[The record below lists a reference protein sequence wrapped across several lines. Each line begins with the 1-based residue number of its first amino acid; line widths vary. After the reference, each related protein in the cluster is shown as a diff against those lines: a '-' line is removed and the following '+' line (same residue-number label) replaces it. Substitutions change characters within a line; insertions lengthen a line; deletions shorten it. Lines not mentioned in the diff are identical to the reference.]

1 MLAAG
6 GQFYICATTLVACL
20 LLGGSATG
28 GLLPDVILQLLAV
41 PLLLA
46 SLWRLADDREF
57 LRQWW
62 WVLLFCVAL
71 ILLPLLQLVPLPPSI
86 WTALPNRSLEAAAF
100 EAMRGDLPWMP
111 ISVSPAATALSAI
124 SLVPALAVF
133 VGTLLLG
140 YQQRRLLS
148 LLVLIFGVISVF
160 LGLMQ
165 VAQGSTSPLRF
176 YQLTNP
182 TEAVGFFA
190 NRNHF
195 ASFLNVLIVFAAAW
209 TVEAANT
216 SSLSADKLA
225 SGRLIALLGGF
236 TMLVLLVA
244 AQAMA
249 RSRAGLGLAIVALLG
264 GAAIS
269 FSDRGT
275 TSAVTP
281 TRLLAAAA
289 ALAAMFAAQFT
300 LFRLLERFSVDPLSD
315 GRIIFARVT
324 TAAAKLYMPF
334 GSGVGTFVPAY
345 AGAETP
351 GDAFLD
357 TYVNRAHNEF
367 LELWLETGVAGPSL
381 VALFTLWLAARSL
394 KVWRRNPQLAQVDL
408 SLARAATIVIGLIM
422 AHSFF
427 DYPLRTSA
435 VMVVMAFTCGLL
447 VNPASEG
454 SDLKNRRQ
462 AAMVAG
468 GSRATGRRPKRP
480 QPAPVDATHQ
490 GTERW
495 GDEIDWPGEWRS
507 ARNSRDARK
516 PQRQQEE

>member
-1 MLAAG
+1 
-6 GQFYICATTLVACL
+6 
-20 LLGGSATG
+20 
-28 GLLPDVILQLLAV
+28 LLPDAIVQLLAV

-46 SLWRLADDREF
+46 SLWRLAHDRER
-57 LRQWW
+57 LRQEW
-62 WVLLFCVAL
+62 WVLLLCVAVV
-71 ILLPLLQLVPLPPSI
+71 LLPLLQLVPLPPSI
-86 WTALPNRSLEAAAF
+86 WTALPNRPLEAASF
-100 EAMRGDLPWMP
+100 EALGGDPSWMP
-111 ISVSPAATALSAI
+111 ISVSPGATALSVI

-133 VGTLLLG
+133 AGTLLLG

-148 LLVLIFGVISVF
+148 LVVLVFGIISVF
-160 LGLMQ
+160 LGLTQ
-165 VAQGSTSPLRF
+165 VAQGPTSPLRF
-176 YQLTNP
+176 YEFTNA

-195 ASFLNVLIVFAAAW
+195 AGFLNVLIVFAAAW

-225 SGRLIALLGGF
+225 TGRLIALLGGF
-236 TMLVLLVA
+236 TVLVLLVA

-264 GAAIS
+264 GAAIG
-269 FSDRGT
+269 FSDRRT
-275 TSAVTP
+275 TSGVTP

-289 ALAAMFAAQFT
+289 ALAVMFAVQFT
-300 LFRLLERFSVDPLSD
+300 LFRLLERFAVDPLVD
-315 GRIIFARVT
+315 GRIVIARVT
-324 TAAAKLYMPF
+324 TGAAKLYMPI
-334 GSGVGTFVPAY
+334 GSGVGTFVLAY
-345 AGAETP
+345 ASAETP

-357 TYVNRAHNEF
+357 AYVNRAHNEF
-367 LELWLETGVAGPSL
+367 LELWLETGVAGPFL
-381 VALFTLWLAARSL
+381 IALFTLWLAARSL
-394 KVWRRNPQLAQVDL
+394 KVWRPNPHLAQADL
-408 SLARAATIVIGLIM
+408 SLARAATIAIGLIM

-435 VMVVMAFTCGLL
+435 MMAVLAFTCGLL
-447 VNPASEG
+447 VNPAPEA
-454 SDLKNRRQ
+454 SDWKDRRR
-462 AAMVAG
+462 AETVAG
-468 GSRATGRRPKRP
+468 GSRATDRRPKQP

-516 PQRQQEE
+516 PHRQQED

>member
-1 MLAAG
+1 
-6 GQFYICATTLVACL
+6 

-28 GLLPDVILQLLAV
+28 GLLPDTILQLLAV

-46 SLWRLADDREF
+46 SLWQLVGDRQR
-57 LRQWW
+57 LRQWR
-62 WVLLFCVAL
+62 WVLLFCVAMV
-71 ILLPLLQLVPLPPSI
+71 LLPLLQLVPLPPSI

-100 EAMRGDLPWMP
+100 EALGGDRPWMP
-111 ISVSPAATALSAI
+111 LSVSPAATVLSAV

-133 VGTLLLG
+133 AGTLLLG

-148 LLVLIFGVISVF
+148 LLVLVFGIISVF

-165 VAQGSTSPLRF
+165 VAQGPTSPLRF

-195 ASFLNVLIVFAAAW
+195 ATFLNVLIVFAAAW

-225 SGRLIALLGGF
+225 TGRLIALLGGF
-236 TMLVLLVA
+236 TVLVLLVA

-264 GAAIS
+264 GAAIG
-269 FSDRGT
+269 FSDRRT
-275 TSAVTP
+275 ASAVTP
-281 TRLLAAAA
+281 TRLLVAAA
-289 ALAAMFAAQFT
+289 ALAAMFAVQFT
-300 LFRLLERFSVDPLSD
+300 LFRLLERFAVDPLSD

-334 GSGVGTFVPAY
+334 GSGAGTFVPAY

-357 TYVNRAHNEF
+357 AYVNRAHNEF
-367 LELWLETGVAGPSL
+367 LELWLETGVAGPFL
-381 VALFTLWLAARSL
+381 IALFTLWLAARSL
-394 KVWRRNPQLAQVDL
+394 QVWRRNPHFAQIDL
-408 SLARAATIVIGLIM
+408 SLARAATIAIGLMM
-422 AHSFF
+422 AHSLF

-435 VMVVMAFTCGLL
+435 MMAVLALTCGLL
-447 VNPASEG
+447 VNPVPEASDG
-454 SDLKNRRQ
+454 KDRRQ

-468 GSRATGRRPKRP
+468 GSGATARRPKPP
-480 QPAPVDATHQ
+480 QPAPVHATHQ

-516 PQRQQEE
+516 PHRQQED